1 MIKLMATNRNVSEAF
16 ILQRNFLFV
25 DGANGIFECMKKY
38 ILLLFSITL
47 ISTLIIYSHINHLIN
62 QRNEVLSYLK
72 VYKKRRSTIV
82 EEMKQKLSAYG
93 VDQDKD
99 KLIGALSRLLD
110 EDDTLHRLMEDFDKE
125 LAYRD
130 DQIKA
135 LQAEVER
142 LKSEPTQTVKEV
154 LKQLKAQ
161 AETTSKENPP
171 TDGRGG
177 EFDAIWMTDLNGL
190 IEEASWQFQE
200 QAND

>member
-1 MIKLMATNRNVSEAF
+1 MIDFEINDKGILVWNDGSSRPATHQE
-16 ILQRNFLFV
+16 Q
-25 DGANGIFECMKKY
+25 
-38 ILLLFSITL
+38 
-47 ISTLIIYSHINHLIN
+47 
-62 QRNEVLSYLK
+62 
-72 VYKKRRSTIV
+72 
-82 EEMKQKLSAYG
+82 
-93 VDQDKD
+93 
-99 KLIGALSRLLD
+99 
-110 EDDTLHRLMEDFDKE
+110 E
-125 LAYRD
+125 LTYEIAYRD

-142 LKSEPTQTVKEV
+142 LRSEPTRTVKEV